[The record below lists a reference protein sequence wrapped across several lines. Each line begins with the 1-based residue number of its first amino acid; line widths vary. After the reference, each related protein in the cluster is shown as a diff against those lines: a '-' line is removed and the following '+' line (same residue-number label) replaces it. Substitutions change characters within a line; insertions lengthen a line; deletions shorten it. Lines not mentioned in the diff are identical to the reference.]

1 MSLDNLVLI
10 KEINGGEFSKVYLY
24 SDKAT
29 NHKYAVK
36 KMEITNDNKILKYIN
51 NEIYILKQLDHPNI
65 VKFIEYI
72 KSPTHYNLV
81 MEYYNNNN
89 LSDNLVKYMDVYKK
103 PFDENIVQYLMKQ
116 IVSGLKYLHDKD
128 IIHRDISLVNIVLD
142 LDSEKDE
149 ANDNILNSKVKIIDF
164 GFARYLSKSV
174 LAYSTIGVPLY
185 MDPIILKK
193 LNKKENSESL
203 GYDRKC
209 DIWSLGIMCYEMLI
223 GKSPFESENME
234 ELVNKVEIGDY
245 VLPTNLSEETI
256 SFISGMLQYDPKK
269 RYSVDD
275 LYNHEFLN
283 KSVSEFTKIDYNK
296 YSKNITNNEIKMNIK
311 SKQSSQDEKDLK
323 FKEMEE
329 KINNLQNEL
338 SVERKKNEVY
348 FKIIKQL
355 NKDLEIYKKNNST
368 NNNMEKDICI
378 KTEELKKSSDLNPFE
393 LKEEKLI
400 SVNFTTIDEKMH
412 YSLICKNTDIFSKI
426 EDQFYNDNPK
436 YNKNENIFMIGN
448 NKIESSKTL
457 DENNIHN
464 NSIILIKKVN

>member
-1 MSLDNLVLI
+1 MSLDDLILI
-10 KEINGGEFSKVYLY
+10 KEIDGGEFSKVYLY

-29 NHKYAVK
+29 NHNFAIKQI
-36 KMEITNDNKILKYIN
+36 EITNNKEFLKYIN
-51 NEIYILKQLDHPNI
+51 NEIDILKQLDHPNI

-72 KSPTHYNLV
+72 KSPTHYNLI

-89 LSDNLVKYMDVYKK
+89 LSDNLVKYMDAYKK

-149 ANDNILNSKVKIIDF
+149 ANNNILNSRVKIIDF
-164 GFARYLSKSV
+164 GFARFLSKSA
-174 LAYSTIGVPLY
+174 LAHSTLGVPLY

-193 LNKKENSESL
+193 LNKKKNSESL

-209 DIWSLGIMCYEMLI
+209 DIWSLGIICYEMLI
-223 GKSPFESENME
+223 GKCPFDSENME

-245 VLPTNLSEETI
+245 FLPMNLSEETI
-256 SFISGMLQYDPKK
+256 SFISGMLQYDPKN
-269 RYSVDD
+269 RYSIND
-275 LYNHEFLN
+275 LCNHEFLN
-283 KSVSEFTKIDYNK
+283 KPVSEFTKIDYNK
-296 YSKNITNNEIKMNIK
+296 YSENIINNEIKMNIK
-311 SKQSSQDEKDLK
+311 SKQSLKDEKDLK

-338 SVERKKNEVY
+338 NVEKKKNEVY
-348 FKIIKQL
+348 FKIIQQL
-355 NKDLEIYKKNNST
+355 NKDLEKYKKNNST
-368 NNNMEKDICI
+368 DNNMEKDIST
-378 KTEELKKSSDLNPFE
+378 KTEELEKALDLNPFE
-393 LKEEKLI
+393 LKEEKFF
-400 SVNFTTIDEKMH
+400 SVNFTTTDEKMH
-412 YSLICKNTDIFSKI
+412 YSLICKNNDIFSKI
-426 EDQFYNDNPK
+426 EEQFYNDNPK
-436 YNKNENIFMIGN
+436 FNKKENIFMIGN